1 MLSMFLCCATTFS
14 QNNNLMKDKPYSI
27 EIVLFEVM
35 PDYTTEQAKKAITSL
50 NDIVKLYDGFI
61 DRTTASNI
69 DGKFIDLLY
78 WTDIKSAKLAGE
90 DIMKNPKALEIF
102 EIIKPE
108 SMQMFHVDVFN
119 QFEE

>member
-14 QNNNLMKDKPYSI
+14 QNHNLMKDKPYSI
-27 EIVLFEVM
+27 EIVLFEVV
-35 PDYTTEQAKKAITSL
+35 PGYSVEQAKKAITSL

-108 SMQMFHVDVFN
+108 SMQMFHMDVFN